1 MSANNLPNQYTK
13 DSCSISETSPERT
26 AAYRSMMAGRAE
38 VLRRELRQIF
48 PRPSAFVW
56 ELGCGHGHFLAAY
69 AAAHP
74 EQICIGIDIAGDRIA
89 RGLRKR
95 DRARLANLHFLHAEA
110 RLFLE
115 VLTPDTPIA
124 RTFILFP
131 DPWPKSRH
139 HKHRILQPDF
149 LSQLA
154 SRSTPAAR
162 LHFRTDFAPYFESA
176 AATLAADARWEPRAE
191 PWPFEQETVFQQRA
205 PTYQSVTAVLRRQA
219 LAGV

>member
-1 MSANNLPNQYTK
+1 MNA
-13 DSCSISETSPERT
+13 DSDSTDSSKASWDKMEPLPERT

-48 PRPSAFVW
+48 PCPSAFVW
-56 ELGCGHGHFLAAY
+56 EMGCGHGHFLAAY

-74 EQICIGIDIAGDRIA
+74 NEICIGIDIAGDRIA

-115 VLTPDTPIA
+115 VLTPAMPIS

-139 HKHRILQPDF
+139 HKHRILKPDF
-149 LSQLA
+149 LHQLA
-154 SRSTPAAR
+154 GRSQPAAR

-176 AATLAADARWEPRAE
+176 SATLAADPRWEVRAE

-205 PTYQSVTAVLRRQA
+205 PTYESASAVLRPA
-219 LAGV
+219 PSPVV

>member
-1 MSANNLPNQYTK
+1 MNADNPITK
-13 DSCSISETSPERT
+13 LGEDSCNIDVPLAERT

-74 EQICIGIDIAGDRIA
+74 NEICIGIDIAGDRIA

-115 VLTPDTPIA
+115 VLTPAIPIS

-139 HKHRILQPDF
+139 HKHRILQPAF
-149 LSQLA
+149 LHQLA
-154 SRSTPAAR
+154 GRSQPAAR

-176 AATLAADARWEPRAE
+176 SATLAADPLWEIRAE

-205 PTYQSVTAVLRRQA
+205 PNYESVSAVLRPA
-219 LAGV
+219 PSPVV